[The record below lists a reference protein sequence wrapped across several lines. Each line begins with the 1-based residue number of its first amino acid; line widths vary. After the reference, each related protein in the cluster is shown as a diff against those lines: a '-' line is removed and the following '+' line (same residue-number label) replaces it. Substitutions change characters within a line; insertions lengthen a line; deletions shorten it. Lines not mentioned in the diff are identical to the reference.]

1 MASVLF
7 VFIVLYSVNKERRRR
22 LLFHFSL
29 TDIHFC
35 FLQFVLLFLCEMH
48 FLAVLFVF
56 ALVLVVSGVH
66 GVEPEPVI
74 LFPGLTDSTLL
85 ANLHRTSPPHSFCP
99 SDTGKNWTVVWVNQT
114 YFLPQF
120 DDCMMY
126 YLEREYDQEKGV
138 FHNKPG
144 ILMDVEDYGGVD
156 GILYL
161 ASEDKPYL
169 QPLIDYFHRK
179 GGYVVGKTLRAA
191 PFDWRAGTLENC
203 VDGQYEALKGLC
215 EETYA
220 MNEGKKVHFLT
231 HSYGGSFAHDFL
243 TRYATQEWKDKYIA
257 SLITMG
263 APWTGSSLSIE
274 TVINSKVLGPLFG
287 SDAFQKLW
295 RTITSFVTMFPR
307 EKYWEDHIIVYTP
320 SKNYTVCSQSLL
332 GYMWWAWVGKSWSDV
347 SYSLCSCIS
356 GKLGTR
362 H

>member
-1 MASVLF
+1 
-7 VFIVLYSVNKERRRR
+7 
-22 LLFHFSL
+22 
-29 TDIHFC
+29 
-35 FLQFVLLFLCEMH
+35 
-48 FLAVLFVF
+48 
-56 ALVLVVSGVH
+56 
-66 GVEPEPVI
+66 
-74 LFPGLTDSTLL
+74 
-85 ANLHRTSPPHSFCP
+85 
-99 SDTGKNWTVVWVNQT
+99 
-114 YFLPQF
+114 
-120 DDCMMY
+120 MMY

-320 SKNYTVCSQSLL
+320 SKNYTAHDIEELLLYAGAYPISDYYSKFKSEYEEVHPPQVDSYCLYGHGIPTIGAFRYHTEDLSTEVPEFVNEDGDSTVTTRSLCQCDQWVTEQPKFVSQSWK
-332 GYMWWAWVGKSWSDV
+332 YFNV
-347 SYSLCSCIS
+347 SHDGMVNNTLVFDDI
-356 GKLGTR
+356 LEVVAPF